1 MLKAFPLG
9 VFIAITGLAISFFQF
24 AHNDLRSLRV
34 RSHGRYGFTDG
45 SIRQALGT
53 DVAVS
58 EESVQQIDG
67 LLTRQVGKFMLKGM
81 AQPIV
86 VYELSSRIDEVDEN
100 RKESARFFL
109 MLLPLS
115 ENSPG

>member
-1 MLKAFPLG
+1 MD
-9 VFIAITGLAISFFQF
+9 GL
-24 AHNDLRSLRV
+24 NKP
-34 RSHGRYGFTDG
+34 
-45 SIRQALGT
+45 LGT

-67 LLTRQVGKFMLKGM
+67 LLTRQVGKFMLKGK

-86 VYELSSRIDEVDEN
+86 VYELSGRTDEVDEN

>member
-1 MLKAFPLG
+1 
-9 VFIAITGLAISFFQF
+9 
-24 AHNDLRSLRV
+24 
-34 RSHGRYGFTDG
+34 
-45 SIRQALGT
+45 LGT

-67 LLTRQVGKFMLKGM
+67 LLTRQVGKFMLKGKPH
-81 AQPIV
+81 PIA
-86 VYELSSRIDEVDEN
+86 VYELSGRIDEVDEN

-109 MLLPLS
+109 MLLPLL